1 MTQRQKQ
8 KVIGTETTSKLY
20 DYTDTCVEYFCNIVY
35 SRWDFTL
42 SFMLSLLN
50 LLAMPVTSSVNTQM
64 LVFLL
69 SQGRHNQR
77 VLYCW
82 TRSFLL

>member
-35 SRWDFTL
+35 SRWDFY
-42 SFMLSLLN
+42 
-50 LLAMPVTSSVNTQM
+50 
-64 LVFLL
+64 LVFYVVVVELV
-69 SQGRHNQR
+69 SHACNIICKYTNVG
-77 VLYCW
+77 VFTV
-82 TRSFLL
+82 TR